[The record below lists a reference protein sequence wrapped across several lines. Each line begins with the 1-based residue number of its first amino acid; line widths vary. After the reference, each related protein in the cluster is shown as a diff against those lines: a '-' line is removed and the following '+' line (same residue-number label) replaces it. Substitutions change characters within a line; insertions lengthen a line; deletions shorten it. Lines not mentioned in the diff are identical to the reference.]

1 MYTLKIHI
9 YFSLFTSNRVL
20 NTETSSVLQQVQYV
34 KEFVNKSSVSMYGA
48 KHLEEDKLFRFL
60 GRNQGFIENTENIL
74 NPTDITDVRFIPT
87 L

>member
-34 KEFVNKSSVSMYGA
+34 KESVNKSSVSMYGA